1 MTLRILFAIALG
13 LTHFLGYP
21 SLAQIQPPFHLSQN
35 RPTPP
40 PTPPN
45 NQTKPGGGLNPSQP
59 CSDTQTQLR
68 ALVPVENPV
77 LTASEHPTFL
87 FYVPH
92 TPESVSYGEF
102 SLLVWPGEKERIYK
116 TRFTLPQTPG
126 IVSVKLPE
134 SPEYAL
140 ETGQSYHWYF
150 KLYCEGNTS
159 AQPDLQVN
167 GWVKRVPLTP
177 ERERQIEAATPE
189 VWYDALAKVAENLR
203 TSPENAALQN
213 DWENLLELIN
223 AEDLAEEPIV
233 GAVIPL
239 EPTFRTTKCST
250 LCVER
255 GLSRNTQ

>member
-1 MTLRILFAIALG
+1 MNLRIPLAIALG
-13 LTHFLGYP
+13 LANLLSYP
-21 SLAQIQPPFHLSQN
+21 CLAQIQPPVYLSQN

-40 PTPPN
+40 RTPPP
-45 NQTKPGGGLNPSQP
+45 NQTKPGGGLNPSHP
-59 CSDTQTQLR
+59 CSDTQSQLR

-87 FYVPH
+87 FYVPY

-116 TRFTLPQTPG
+116 TRFALPQTPG

-134 SPEYAL
+134 SPEYTL
-140 ETGQSYHWYF
+140 ETDRSYHWYF

-177 ERERQIEAATPE
+177 ERAGQIEAASPE
-189 VWYDALAKVAENLR
+189 VWYDSLANVAENLR

-213 DWENLLELIN
+213 DWERLLELID
-223 AEDLAEEPIV
+223 AGGLAEEPRV
-233 GAVIPL
+233 GALTPL
-239 EPTFRTTKCST
+239 ED
-250 LCVER
+250 
-255 GLSRNTQ
+255 